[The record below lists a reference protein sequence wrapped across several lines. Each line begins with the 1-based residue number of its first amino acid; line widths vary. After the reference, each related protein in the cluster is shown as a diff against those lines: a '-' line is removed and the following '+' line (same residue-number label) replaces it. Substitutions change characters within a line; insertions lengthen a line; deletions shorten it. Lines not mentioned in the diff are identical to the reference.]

1 LEIFILLTFLNDE
14 FFSLVDKRHPYEM
27 DEKKLHKKALDE
39 EKTNGQKCIE
49 SASTHNEAKTIFV
62 PN

>member
-1 LEIFILLTFLNDE
+1 M
-14 FFSLVDKRHPYEM
+14 KWM
-27 DEKKLHKKALDE
+27 KKKLHKKALDE

-49 SASTHNEAKTIFV
+49 NASTHNEAKTIFV